1 LPAIPTIKVIE
12 KGEKEAKIIN
22 LADFDAE
29 KHTRA
34 DAAPKE
40 APAEEAPKRT
50 RKSK

>member
-1 LPAIPTIKVIE
+1 MPAIPTIKVIE

-22 LADFDAE
+22 ASDFNPDQ
-29 KHTRA
+29 HTRA

-40 APAEEAPKRT
+40 APAVEAPKRT